1 LLRFVFDLFV
11 SGLGAKV
18 FELLDRKPSRSAG
31 NITPLHCTG
40 ELTLSNVS
48 FVYPSRP
55 HHVLSDVS
63 FGVRAGSLA
72 ALVGGSGSGKST
84 IFHLLKQLCA
94 PNRVSPLSTTTTS
107 AMTMGT

>member
-1 LLRFVFDLFV
+1 
-11 SGLGAKV
+11 
-18 FELLDRKPSRSAG
+18 
-31 NITPLHCTG
+31 
-40 ELTLSNVS
+40 VS